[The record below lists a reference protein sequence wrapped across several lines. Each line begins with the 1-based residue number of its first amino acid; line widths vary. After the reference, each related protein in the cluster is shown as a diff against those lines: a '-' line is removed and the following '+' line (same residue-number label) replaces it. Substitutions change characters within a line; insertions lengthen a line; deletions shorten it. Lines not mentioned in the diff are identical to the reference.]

1 MTLPIVLAHG
11 IARFDAIFAK
21 FGFDL
26 YFKHV
31 PEHLAAHGFKAY
43 RSRVDYAGSVV
54 KRSAELKEEIER
66 ILREAGAD
74 KAHII
79 AHSMGGL
86 DARHMIV
93 DLGMADRVA
102 SLTTIATPHHGTSFA
117 DVSLKGGDAFIDLV
131 GRLGIALD
139 GFRDLTTTACRE
151 FNERAE
157 DSEAS
162 NPVRFQVYSSFQE
175 KPAVLP
181 LLQHS
186 WQIIHDRE
194 GANDGLVPVS
204 SQEWTPTLTS
214 KTGLTK
220 AIAQR
225 KFGFGADHLNQTGVW
240 DIGEVAAFNF
250 NVAGYER
257 KVRDV
262 YLAIAREVTAPT
274 AGL

>member
-1 MTLPIVLAHG
+1 MPLPIVLAHG

-31 PEHLAAHGFKAY
+31 PEHLAAHGFTAY
-43 RSRVDYAGSVV
+43 RSRVDYASSVV
-54 KRSAELKEEIER
+54 KRSGELKEEVER

-102 SLTTIATPHHGTSFA
+102 SLTTIGTPHHGTSFA
-117 DVSLKGGDAFIDLV
+117 DVGLKGGDVFINLV

-139 GFRDLTTTACRE
+139 GFRDLATTACRE

-162 NPVRFQVYSSFQE
+162 NPVRYQVYSSFEE
-175 KPAVLP
+175 KAAVLAP
-181 LLQHS
+181 LQHS

-204 SQEWTPTLTS
+204 SQEWVATLS
-214 KTGLTK
+214 NKAGLTK
-220 AIAQR
+220 AITQR
-225 KFGFGADHLNQTGVW
+225 QFGFGADHLNQTGVW
-240 DIGEVAAFNF
+240 DVSELAAFNF
-250 NVAGYER
+250 DVAGYER

-262 YLAIAREVTAPT
+262 YLAIARDVATP
-274 AGL
+274 AGGL